1 MITAK
6 FFLWLHKLTVRQPYT
21 QMYVPNF
28 EQDK

>member
-1 MITAK
+1 MITVEY
-6 FFLWLHKLTVRQPYT
+6 FLLLHKLTVRQPYT